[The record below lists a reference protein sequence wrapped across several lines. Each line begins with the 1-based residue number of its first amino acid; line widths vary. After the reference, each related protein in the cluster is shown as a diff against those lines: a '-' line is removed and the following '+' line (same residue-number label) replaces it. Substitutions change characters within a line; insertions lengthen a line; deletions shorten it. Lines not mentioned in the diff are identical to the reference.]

1 MRFWIRCSQR
11 LKKVHN
17 FFVDQIFSGNV
28 LVAIF
33 VAFIAG
39 LISFF
44 SPCVLPLV
52 PGYLS
57 YAAGMTDVKNRSR
70 VAVGAILFVLG
81 FSFLFISYGA
91 LFGSLGSHISAN
103 SRAISIVLGLLTIGM
118 GSIFLFSQRF
128 YRAFKPT
135 WKSKAGLAGAPVLGF
150 LFGVGW
156 TPCIGPT
163 LGAVQALSFESSS
176 ALRGA
181 ILSVA
186 YCLGLGLPFI
196 FVGIFFDQ
204 SAKLRRFLS
213 RHGNLMTKFGG
224 GFLILIGLLQVS
236 GAWDSIM
243 NSLRALVSGFVPAI

>member
-1 MRFWIRCSQR
+1 M
-11 LKKVHN
+11 HD
-17 FFVDQIFSGNV
+17 FFVNQVFSGNV
-28 LVAIF
+28 LIALI

-70 VAVGAILFVLG
+70 VALGAVLFVLG
-81 FSFLFISYGA
+81 FSLLFISYGA
-91 LFGSLGSHISAN
+91 LFGSLGSRISSN
-103 SRAISIVLGLLTIGM
+103 SRTISVILGLLTIIM
-118 GSIFLFSQRF
+118 GVVFISSQRF
-128 YRAFKPT
+128 YKSFKPT
-135 WKSKAGLAGAPVLGF
+135 WKSKAGLAGAPLLGF

-163 LGAVQALSFESSS
+163 LGAVQALSFQSSS

-186 YCLGLGLPFI
+186 YCLGIGLPFI

-204 SAKLRRFLS
+204 STKIRRLLS
-213 RHGNLMTKFGG
+213 RRGDLITKIGG
-224 GFLILIGLLQVS
+224 VFLIIIGVLQVS

-243 NSLRALVSGFVPAI
+243 NTLRSLISGFIPVI

>member
-1 MRFWIRCSQR
+1 M
-11 LKKVHN
+11 HD
-17 FFVDQIFSGNV
+17 FFVNQVFSGN
-28 LVAIF
+28 LI
-33 VAFIAG
+33 VAFVIAIIAG
-39 LISFF
+39 LLSFF

-70 VAVGAILFVLG
+70 VAIGAILFVSG

-103 SRAISIVLGLLTIGM
+103 SRTISIVLGLLTILM
-118 GSIFLFSQRF
+118 GVVFLFSSRF

-135 WKSKAGLAGAPVLGF
+135 WKSKAGLAGAPLLGF

-196 FVGIFFDQ
+196 FVGVFFDK
-204 SAKLRRFLS
+204 SAKLRRFIS
-213 RHGNLMTKFGG
+213 KRGNIITRFGG
-224 GFLILIGLLQVS
+224 GFLILIGILQVT

-243 NSLRALVSGFVPAI
+243 NSLRGLVSGFIPVI